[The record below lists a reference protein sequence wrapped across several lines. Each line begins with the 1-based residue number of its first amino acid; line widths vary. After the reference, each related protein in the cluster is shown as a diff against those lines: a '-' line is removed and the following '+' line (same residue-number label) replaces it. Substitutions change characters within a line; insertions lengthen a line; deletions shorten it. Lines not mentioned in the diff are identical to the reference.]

1 VNDDSTCQAHD
12 RDGQCTSAPTLT
24 TPVRLCAPHALQV
37 ARDALP
43 QILDAAAIHLGPT
56 GPFRDRLDVSAL
68 LNAGGH
74 EPIVYFIR
82 HGERIKIGTT
92 RNLRGRISALS
103 LRTEDALLALKGD
116 EAFEGALHGHFAH
129 LRIGDT
135 EWFTAAH
142 DLRQYI
148 DTMNAR
154 PAAPTTLVPT
164 VRRPDRR
171 RAIVFE
177 IVQQAGPDGIQPKD
191 IVRQITD
198 GHPQI
203 DAPDRAVIT
212 RWLSGD
218 PRVIKPSYGRYAVQL

>member
-1 VNDDSTCQAHD
+1 MNDDSACQAKD
-12 RDGQCTSAPTLT
+12 RDGQCGNTPALK
-24 TPVRLCAPHALQV
+24 TPVRLCALHALQV
-37 ARDALP
+37 ARAALP
-43 QILDAAAIHLGPT
+43 QILDAAAIHFGPA
-56 GPFRDRLDVSAL
+56 GPFSDRLDVSSL

-103 LRTEDALLALKGD
+103 LRTEDALMALKGD
-116 EAFEGALHGHFAH
+116 EAFEGALHRHFTH
-129 LRIGDT
+129 LRISDT
-135 EWFTAAH
+135 EWFTAGS
-142 DLRQYI
+142 DLLQYI
-148 DTMNAR
+148 ATMNAR
-154 PAAPTTLVPT
+154 PAAATTLVPS

-177 IVQQAGPDGIQPKD
+177 IVQQAGPDGARPVD
-191 IVRQITD
+191 IVRRIAD
-198 GHPQI
+198 EHPQI

-212 RWLSGD
+212 RWLSSD